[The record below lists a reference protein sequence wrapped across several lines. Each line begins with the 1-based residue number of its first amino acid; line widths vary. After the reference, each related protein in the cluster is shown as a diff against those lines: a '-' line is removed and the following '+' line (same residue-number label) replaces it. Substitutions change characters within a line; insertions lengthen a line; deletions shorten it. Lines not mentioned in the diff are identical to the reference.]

1 MKPAGST
8 LMEEDDMEYKA
19 AQDRY
24 DKMEY
29 RRSGE
34 SGIKLPAIS
43 LGMWHNFGDTNV
55 YSNSRDML
63 LRAFDLGITHFDLAN
78 NYGPVAGSAEE
89 TFGRVIT
96 GELKAYRDELLI
108 STKAGY
114 HMWPGPYGEWGSKK
128 SLTASLDQSLRRM
141 KLDYVDIFYHHRPD
155 PETPMEETAEALSQ
169 IVKQGK
175 ALYIGISNYSPEQTE
190 KMVGLLKGMGVHLL
204 LHQLSHSMF
213 ERRNEPIYDLS
224 AKAGFGTV
232 AFSPLAQGLL
242 TDRYLN
248 GIPED
253 SRAHGKS
260 IFLTESSVTEEKMHK
275 VVLLNNMAYDRGQ
288 TLSEMALAWVLLR
301 ATSVIIGASR
311 ISQIEDNVKSIE
323 NLKFSEEELAK
334 IEEILA

>member
-1 MKPAGST
+1 
-8 LMEEDDMEYKA
+8 MEYKA
-19 AQDRY
+19 AEDRY
-24 DKMEY
+24 DKMVF
-29 RRSGE
+29 RRSGV

-43 LGMWHNFGDTNV
+43 LGMWHNFGDMSIF
-55 YSNSRDML
+55 SNSRDMM

-78 NYGPVAGSAEE
+78 NYGPPAGSAEE
-89 TFGRVIT
+89 AFGRVIS

-128 SLTASLDQSLRRM
+128 SLIASLDQSLRRM

-155 PETPMEETAEALSQ
+155 PETPMEETADALAQ
-169 IVKQGK
+169 IVRQGK
-175 ALYIGISNYSPEQTE
+175 ALYIGISNYSPEQAE
-190 KMVGLLKGMGVHLL
+190 KMVSLLKERGIRLL
-204 LHQLSHSMF
+204 VHQLSHSMF

-224 AKAGFGTV
+224 EKAGFGTV

-260 IFLTESSVTEEKMHK
+260 IFLTESSVTAEKMHK
-275 VVLLNNMAYDRGQ
+275 VALLNNIAFERGQ

-311 ISQIEDNVKSIE
+311 ISQIEDNVKTVE
-323 NLKFSEEELAK
+323 NLEFSAAELAR
-334 IEEILA
+334 IEEILE